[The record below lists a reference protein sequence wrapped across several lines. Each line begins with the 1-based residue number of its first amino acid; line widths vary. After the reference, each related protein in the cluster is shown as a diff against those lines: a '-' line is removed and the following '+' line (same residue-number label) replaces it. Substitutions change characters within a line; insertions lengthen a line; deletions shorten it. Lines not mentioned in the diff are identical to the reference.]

1 MSTSQKIE
9 EIEKEIPKHNK
20 YITANKF
27 NKLTKENFA
36 AWLKLANVERK
47 NYFVVKK
54 DRSWWKIL
62 KKLIIK
68 LLQTKQNM

>member
-1 MSTSQKIE
+1 MNWLRNLMLFRLLMLSIQQKKLSTSQKIE

-36 AWLKLANVERK
+36 A
-47 NYFVVKK
+47 
-54 DRSWWKIL
+54 
-62 KKLIIK
+62 
-68 LLQTKQNM
+68 